1 MLPSLNQIG
10 FDFYDLIVG
19 TIHRSRPN
27 ARGEGRLLLWVVAAR
42 RDARGVPVADPR
54 GTLAFPLAGRYR
66 RDSLIVTARDV
77 NLTFTFGDVPLRRFE
92 FRGQLGPD
100 RVMRGPSIY
109 GEVTCRDVPVYGD
122 ALGLTGL
129 CNRDG
134 TLVTTGTYLTR
145 AYDRRGRGQPAPRRA
160 ARDRRRP
167 RPARRPPPT
176 AWPARASR
184 WRPAA
189 ASAPRRT

>member
-1 MLPSLNQIG
+1 M
-10 FDFYDLIVG
+10 
-19 TIHRSRPN
+19 
-27 ARGEGRLLLWVVAAR
+27 WVVAAR
-42 RDARGVPVADPR
+42 RDARGVPVADPG

-92 FRGQLGPD
+92 FRGQLGRD
-100 RVMRGPSIY
+100 LVMRGPSIY

-145 AYDRRGRGQPAPRRA
+145 AYDRRGRPTGAPPGCA
-160 ARDRRRP
+160 
-167 RPARRPPPT
+167 
-176 AWPARASR
+176 
-184 WRPAA
+184 
-189 ASAPRRT
+189 